1 MSTPVF
7 DIFKK
12 DPSGNLTWIDAV
24 ADLQTARHRLSQL
37 ASAFP
42 DEYFAFD
49 QRTQKIVQ
57 ADACP
62 ASERQ

>member
-24 ADLQTARHRLSQL
+24 ADLQTARHRLSQVGL
-37 ASAFP
+37 CVP
-42 DEYFAFD
+42 
-49 QRTQKIVQ
+49 R
-57 ADACP
+57 
-62 ASERQ
+62 